1 MPLTLVVP
9 GLLDLSSAAL
19 TAVDSHAAALAR
31 LIASAGRGADEQ
43 DGLLA
48 SACRACGIVKQHDWP
63 VAPRL
68 ARAGGVDPGDA
79 YWLCAVPVSLAVG
92 AGDVR
97 LASLVDDLSS
107 EESDALIAALNAH
120 FVSDRIAFLAAKPA
134 SWYVR
139 AAQAQELTTRPPEA
153 ALGAPLFDFLPSG
166 PDSARW
172 RRWQSEVQM
181 LLFEHAVNRGR
192 EQAGRTLVNSV
203 WFWGGGIDA
212 PRRTSA
218 PLFARDAQVIELARG
233 SGAEC
238 LALPAHFDALS
249 RSDGAVWLDTVR
261 PEDAAPRLEAIDRE
275 WMAPVE
281 RALASGRLSA
291 LELVAGGRARAHRF
305 LPRRS
310 SLAQRWR
317 AWMSPPRCSQLL
329 AGIAGEPALP

>member
-1 MPLTLVVP
+1 MSLTLVVP

-19 TAVDSHAAALAR
+19 TSIDAHVPALAR
-31 LIASAGRGADEQ
+31 LIASAGHGADEQ

-48 SACRACGIVKQHDWP
+48 SACRACGIAKQHDWP
-63 VAPRL
+63 VAPQL
-68 ARAGGVDPGDA
+68 ARAAGIDPADA

-92 AGDVR
+92 ADDVR
-97 LASLVDDLSS
+97 LASLVEDLSPD
-107 EESDALIAALNAH
+107 ESGVLTSALNAH
-120 FVSDRIAFLAAKPA
+120 FISDRIAFVAAKPG

-139 AAQAQELTTRPPEA
+139 AAQPQQLMTRPPEA

-192 EQAGRTLVNSV
+192 EREGRTLVNSV
-203 WFWGGGIDA
+203 WLWGGGIEA
-212 PRRTSA
+212 PRRAST
-218 PLFARDAQVIELARG
+218 PLFARDALLVELARG
-233 SGAEC
+233 CGVEC
-238 LALPAHFDALS
+238 LPVPRQFDALS
-249 RSDGAVWLDTVR
+249 KNEAAVWFDPVR
-261 PEDAAPRLEAIDRE
+261 SEDAAQRLDAIDRR

-291 LELVAGGRARAHRF
+291 LELVVAGRARTQRF
-305 LPRRS
+305 MPRRS

-317 AWMSPPRCSQLL
+317 SRMSPPRCSQLL
-329 AGIAGEPALP
+329 AGAVAEPALP

>member
-1 MPLTLVVP
+1 MSLTLVVP

-19 TAVDSHAAALAR
+19 TAIDAHTPALAR
-31 LIASAGRGADEQ
+31 LIASAGHGADEQ

-63 VAPRL
+63 VAPQL
-68 ARAGGVDPGDA
+68 VRAAGIDPADA
-79 YWLCAVPVSLAVG
+79 YWLCAVPVSLAVS
-92 AGDVR
+92 ANDVR
-97 LASLVDDLSS
+97 LASLVEDLSTD
-107 EESDALIAALNAH
+107 ESGALIGALNTH
-120 FVSDRIAFLAAKPA
+120 FISDPIAFLAATPA

-139 AAQAQELTTRPPEA
+139 AAPPQELTTRPPEA

-192 EQAGRTLVNSV
+192 ERAGRTVVNSV
-203 WFWGGGIDA
+203 WLWGGGIDA
-212 PRRTSA
+212 LRRASTS
-218 PLFARDAQVIELARG
+218 LFAGDALVVDLARG
-233 SGAEC
+233 CGVEC
-238 LALPAHFDALS
+238 LPVPGRFDALS
-249 RSDGAVWLDTVR
+249 KDEAAVWFDPVRSENAAQRLD
-261 PEDAAPRLEAIDRE
+261 AIDRR

-291 LELVAGGRARAHRF
+291 LELVIAGRTRTQRF
-305 LPRRS
+305 MPRRS

-317 AWMSPPRCSQLL
+317 SRVSPPRCSQLL
-329 AGIAGEPALP
+329 AGFIAEPALS